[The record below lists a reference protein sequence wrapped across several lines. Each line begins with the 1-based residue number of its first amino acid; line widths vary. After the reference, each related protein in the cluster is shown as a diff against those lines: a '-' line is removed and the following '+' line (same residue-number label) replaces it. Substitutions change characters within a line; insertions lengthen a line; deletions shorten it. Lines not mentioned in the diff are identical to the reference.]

1 MKPWTMGIRASR
13 MAAGALLALGLAGC
27 VTDEDKI
34 VAIRAVNE
42 AFRSDYEK
50 ILVDKGTRV
59 FKVRRDDAFVAMRV
73 AMAGIR
79 MRTESQDSLLGHLV
93 VVAPAPLPLD
103 EGEWRRASDADLP
116 LLRKI
121 IAPHVGDFSANFVQF
136 EPQGL
141 EVVIGAIFVETGAGT
156 EISLTARLREIA
168 APKSGWPRREYLSPA
183 VVAAGLDK
191 MWGVFE
197 QELRAGPQRR

>member
-1 MKPWTMGIRASR
+1 MAIRSWRTIAC
-13 MAAGALLALGLAGC
+13 ALLALYLAGC
-27 VTDEDKI
+27 VSDEDKI
-34 VAIRAVNE
+34 VAIRAVND
-42 AFRSDYEK
+42 AFRIGYEK
-50 ILVDKGTRV
+50 ILTEKGTRV
-59 FKVRRDDAFVAMRV
+59 FKVRRDDAFTAMRV

-103 EGEWRRASDADLP
+103 DGEWRRASDADLP

-121 IAPHVGDFSANFVQF
+121 IEPHVGGFSAAFVQF

-141 EVVIGAIFVETGAGT
+141 EVVIGATFVETDAGT

-168 APKSGWPRREYLSPA
+168 PPKSGWPRREYLSPNI
-183 VVAAGLDK
+183 VVAGLDK
-191 MWGVFE
+191 IWGAFE
-197 QELRAGPQRR
+197 QELRAAPRRQ